1 MIFGGDIKSHF
12 LIFSD
17 STSET
22 NKQLMDNFREVS
34 KGIKG
39 KLICV
44 FVDSHKEDNGR
55 ILEFFNIKKEDGDQT
70 RIIYVSVFFC
80 GFQSNY

>member
-1 MIFGGDIKSHF
+1 
-12 LIFSD
+12 
-17 STSET
+17 
-22 NKQLMDNFREVS
+22 MDNFREVS

-70 RIIYVSVFFC
+70 RIIYVSVCFV
-80 GFQSNY
+80 GFSVTIEIDAKVWTGYTLYSSRKF